1 MTMTKNGRGPRTQE
15 NALSKTIVARHSNF
29 VDELRASSSSGPVAS
44 VNYTRADGRLAD
56 PAELGAAF
64 SKCQLETAQNP
75 TAMNACMSREG

>member
-1 MTMTKNGRGPRTQE
+1 MPFPKRLLLVIPILLT
-15 NALSKTIVARHSNF
+15 SC
-29 VDELRASSSSGPVAS
+29 ASSSSGPVAS